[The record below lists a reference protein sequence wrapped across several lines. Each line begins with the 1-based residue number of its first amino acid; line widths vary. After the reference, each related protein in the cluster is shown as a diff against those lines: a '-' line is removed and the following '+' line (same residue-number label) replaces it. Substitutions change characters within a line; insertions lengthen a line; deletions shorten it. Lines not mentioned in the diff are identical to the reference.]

1 MKMFNWRG
9 RKVVKEKRSLGLK
22 RKEKY
27 SAAVFVSGELLW
39 EKMEAGK
46 CFD

>member
-1 MKMFNWRG
+1 MEDVQQEREEG
-9 RKVVKEKRSLGLK
+9 VKEKRSLGLK

-39 EKMEAGK
+39 EKME
-46 CFD
+46 DPVLPL